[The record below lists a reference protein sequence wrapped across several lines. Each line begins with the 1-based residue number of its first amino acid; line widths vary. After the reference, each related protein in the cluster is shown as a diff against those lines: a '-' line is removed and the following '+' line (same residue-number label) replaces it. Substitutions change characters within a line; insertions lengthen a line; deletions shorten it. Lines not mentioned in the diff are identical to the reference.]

1 MRVGA
6 RVTATPVT
14 AAMSAVAICGVR
26 NQANR
31 IIEMRARTLFRSVRT
46 GKSKARETTERR
58 LCRHEPHRPAKTAC
72 GTVCQSHRN
81 PAATCER
88 SGEGHEARTRRP
100 AAVPPATGGVVPT
113 RARRPTFDVRTGRSE
128 SRRVHADLPDIGI
141 RLRSPAAS
149 KLKTDVRGQD
159 RAGALVAVIRCDGAA
174 DDESR
179 YTGTDETYLRVRT
192 SLGKSCEPPP
202 PGWRHPDTSFL
213 PWVWRQ
219 NRRRGRHRPRNR
231 RGRVGS

>member
-46 GKSKARETTERR
+46 GKSKARETAERR

-88 SGEGHEARTRRP
+88 SGKGHEARTRRP
-100 AAVPPATGGVVPT
+100 CRLQQAASSRRGRG
-113 RARRPTFDVRTGRSE
+113 ARPLTSRTDRSE

-159 RAGALVAVIRCDGAA
+159 RAGALVAMIRCDGAA

-192 SLGKSCEPPP
+192 SLGKSCEAPP
-202 PGWRHPDTSFL
+202 PGWRRPDTSFL

-219 NRRRGRHRPRNR
+219 IRRRGRHRPRNR
-231 RGRVGS
+231 RCRVGS